1 MHKWQ
6 KSFVNV
12 LVVSKLF
19 TNFAAGNGTAKVNA
33 QIKAIEVKSPNVSI
47 DLW

>member
-1 MHKWQ
+1 MSTIDGGSLQ
-6 KSFVNV
+6 EV
-12 LVVSKLF
+12 VVS
-19 TNFAAGNGTAKVNA
+19 GNGTAKVNA